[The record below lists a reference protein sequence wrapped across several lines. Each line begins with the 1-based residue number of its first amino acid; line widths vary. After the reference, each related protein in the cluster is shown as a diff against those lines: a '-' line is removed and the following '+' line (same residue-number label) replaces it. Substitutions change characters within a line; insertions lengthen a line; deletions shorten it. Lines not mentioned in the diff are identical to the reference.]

1 MKHSIACK
9 IAVSLL
15 MVILGLQV
23 FTACEDD
30 PKPGPGVPSPRLT
43 DFPSLVQIYT
53 KMKDLP
59 TSQNVLDYRVIRIA
73 DYWEGEELNILPEIP
88 FYAYSDS
95 ISHKELFNYLTTVN
109 NDTCFHEGVEYYEV
123 GNVLFHNML
132 LQISYIEDI
141 TDLQITAV
149 TDFDAEH
156 PAGSNL
162 EDICY
167 ISYGSVDKYV
177 HSGYSFDQAMAN
189 GLYPLY
195 HEYAQENLKDFRAAV
210 YLEEAEK
217 HCWKMG
223 MKEIMYHELASEVNP
238 EHPLKMLAGFPPTL
252 SFTHKPNQKCQ
263 IEVTRTAQIPGGKFP
278 ARVSKRVYTIQ

>member
-30 PKPGPGVPSPRLT
+30 PKPGPGVPSPRST

-132 LQISYIEDI
+132 LQIIG
-141 TDLQITAV
+141 V
-149 TDFDAEH
+149 
-156 PAGSNL
+156 
-162 EDICY
+162 
-167 ISYGSVDKYV
+167 
-177 HSGYSFDQAMAN
+177 
-189 GLYPLY
+189 
-195 HEYAQENLKDFRAAV
+195 R
-210 YLEEAEK
+210 
-217 HCWKMG
+217 
-223 MKEIMYHELASEVNP
+223 
-238 EHPLKMLAGFPPTL
+238 
-252 SFTHKPNQKCQ
+252 
-263 IEVTRTAQIPGGKFP
+263 
-278 ARVSKRVYTIQ
+278 